1 MAKQD
6 DRAAKMAPYE
16 EAIQITM
23 ELNQA
28 YHSPEKRR
36 DLMAQLIGKPVD
48 ESFTLFPPF

>member
-16 EAIQITM
+16 GNIQITM

-28 YHSPEKRR
+28 YHSPEKEG
-36 DLMAQLIGKPVD
+36 I
-48 ESFTLFPPF
+48 

>member
-6 DRAAKMAPYE
+6 ARAAKMAPYE

-36 DLMAQLIGKPVD
+36 DLM
-48 ESFTLFPPF
+48 T